1 MESSARDV
9 RHPRRQVFCLQA
21 PIAATSSKATPGE
34 QPVLVDSGYFIS
46 LARESFQI
54 SRFVF
59 VFSDA
64 TIENVLHSR
73 RFFHVECMSIFPPEN
88 SFKGISAPSQ
98 LITLSENRISI
109 LGQ

>member
-46 LARESFQI
+46 LAESFQI
-54 SRFVF
+54 SRFI

-73 RFFHVECMSIFPPEN
+73 RFFHVECIGEHFSTGD